1 MQEEYFATEWDMCWF
16 CDHCGKMVDWRTAG
30 YREGSRKLC
39 YECSQLPYEERQRL
53 YKTNH
58 SKEEVRMSRKDIK
71 PQKMEDSELGG
82 IILDYQSA
90 KKQETNIKKMVSDLG
105 GTIKQEMQN
114 RDVTEF
120 VIGDV
125 RASIT
130 ITPNQD
136 VNELQAIEILRKAL
150 TPEQFSKVVKTKE
163 YIDDDEFEKLVY
175 AHEVDAEILMPAV
188 TPKAPTV
195 TLRLGKV
202 KKQ

>member
-1 MQEEYFATEWDMCWF
+1 
-16 CDHCGKMVDWRTAG
+16 
-30 YREGSRKLC
+30 
-39 YECSQLPYEERQRL
+39 
-53 YKTNH
+53 
-58 SKEEVRMSRKDIK
+58 MSRKDLK
-71 PQKMEDSELGG
+71 PQTMSDENLRDCVLRYKDAKDQESAVKKLVTSLGG
-82 IILDYQSA
+82 S
-90 KKQETNIKKMVSDLG
+90 IKEEL
-105 GTIKQEMQN
+105 QN
-114 RDVTEF
+114 RDMSEY
-120 VIGDV
+120 IAGDI

-175 AHEVDAEILMPAV
+175 AHEVEAEILLPAV

-202 KKQ
+202 KK

>member
-1 MQEEYFATEWDMCWF
+1 MQKEYFATEWDMCWF

-30 YREGSRKLC
+30 YLEGGRKLC
-39 YECSQLPYEERQRL
+39 YECSQLLYEERRRL
-53 YKTNH
+53 YKSNH
-58 SKEEVRMSRKDIK
+58 SKEEVRMSRKDLK
-71 PQKMEDSELGG
+71 PPKMDDASLEACVLS
-82 IILDYQSA
+82 YQDA
-90 KKQETNIKKMVSDLG
+90 KKQESAIKKTVTDLG
-105 GTIKQEMQN
+105 GYIKQELQN

-120 VIGDV
+120 IAGDV

-130 ITPNQD
+130 ITPKQE
-136 VNELQAIEILRKAL
+136 VNELQAIEILRKTL

-175 AHEVDAEILMPAV
+175 AHEVDAEILLPAV
-188 TPKAPTV
+188 TPLAPTV

>member
-1 MQEEYFATEWDMCWF
+1 
-16 CDHCGKMVDWRTAG
+16 
-30 YREGSRKLC
+30 
-39 YECSQLPYEERQRL
+39 
-53 YKTNH
+53 
-58 SKEEVRMSRKDIK
+58 MSRKDIK
-71 PQKMEDSELGG
+71 PQKMADSELRDIVLG
-82 IILDYQSA
+82 YNSA
-90 KKQETNIKKMVSDLG
+90 KADEKDIKKRVTALG
-105 GTIKQEMQN
+105 DCIKQELQN

-120 VIGDV
+120 IAGDV

-136 VNELQAIEILRKAL
+136 VNELQAIEILRKSL
-150 TPEQFSKVVKTKE
+150 TPDQFSKVVKTKE

-202 KKQ
+202 KK

>member
-1 MQEEYFATEWDMCWF
+1 
-16 CDHCGKMVDWRTAG
+16 
-30 YREGSRKLC
+30 
-39 YECSQLPYEERQRL
+39 
-53 YKTNH
+53 
-58 SKEEVRMSRKDIK
+58 MSRKDLK
-71 PQKMEDSELGG
+71 PKLMEDKALADAV
-82 IILDYQSA
+82 LDYQNA
-90 KKQETNIKKMVSDLG
+90 KKQETSVKKIISELG
-105 GTIKQEMQN
+105 GTIKQELQN

-120 VIGDV
+120 IAGDV

-150 TPEQFSKVVKTKE
+150 TPEQFSKVVKTRE

-175 AHEVDAEILMPAV
+175 AHEVDAAILQPAV

-202 KKQ
+202 KK

>member
-1 MQEEYFATEWDMCWF
+1 
-16 CDHCGKMVDWRTAG
+16 
-30 YREGSRKLC
+30 
-39 YECSQLPYEERQRL
+39 
-53 YKTNH
+53 
-58 SKEEVRMSRKDIK
+58 MSRKDIK

-90 KKQETNIKKMVSDLG
+90 KKQETNIKKLVTDLG
-105 GTIKQEMQN
+105 GTIKQELQN
-114 RDVTEF
+114 RDITEF
-120 VIGDV
+120 TAGDV

-130 ITPNQD
+130 ITPKQE

-188 TPKAPTV
+188 TPLAPTV

-202 KKQ
+202 KK